1 MSKVCIAGSRSF
13 TDWLLMWEFL
23 EKKLADFLKLTTG
36 SGISE
41 IVSGTAKGAD
51 KLGERYAVAKSIPIK
66 RFPADWNKYGKVAGH
81 VRNRQMAEYA
91 DVCVVF
97 WDGESRGSANMIACT
112 KELKLPTI
120 VVKYK
125 VRRFQIFNLG
135 GKKGVKNG
143 Q

>member
-81 VRNRQMAEYA
+81 VRNRQMAKYA
-91 DVCVVF
+91 DACVVF
-97 WDGESRGSANMIACT
+97 WDGESRGTANMIQCT
-112 KELKLPTI
+112 RELKLPTM
-120 VVKYK
+120 VVKYRERKYQVINVRGK
-125 VRRFQIFNLG
+125 VGEN
-135 GKKGVKNG
+135 NG
-143 Q
+143 